1 MVRPIILQIKDIF
14 YPVLAAFGVP
24 ANLLATV
31 ILSRGKCGLSKCIS
45 VYMLAM
51 VTADL
56 MIMLV
61 NVIVLQVLNKRF
73 PHSFLSYTVVIKLI
87 LYMSCT
93 NVYLSVWYTV
103 CFTFDRYVAICC
115 HKLKTK
121 YSTVRTASW
130 VIIIVSVLVYLEN
143 IPFWFAYEHQ
153 GTINNIQW
161 GFRPSVIFLTSPVGA
176 MYSRLQNVLVTWIP
190 FILILL
196 FNGLTARHIVGS
208 NISRRRLRAQQARCQ
223 TDPEMKSRRKSIILL
238 SLVSGSFMLLNMTS
252 AVSSLVNTFAV
263 LDQIH
268 YTSPPYIATET
279 GYLLTHLSSCTNTCI
294 YAMTQTKFRAEL
306 QKVLK
311 FPWTHFLTMVNTF
324 DKHDLHETRNANS
337 TSPSLYRR
345 CQTC

>member
-1 MVRPIILQIKDIF
+1 
-14 YPVLAAFGVP
+14 
-24 ANLLATV
+24 
-31 ILSRGKCGLSKCIS
+31 
-45 VYMLAM
+45 MLAM

-56 MIMLV
+56 LVMLI
-61 NVIVLQVLNKRF
+61 NVILFHIVSRLF
-73 PHSFLSYTVVIKLI
+73 PYSFLSYTVVIKLI

-121 YSTVRTASW
+121 YSTVRTASR

-153 GTINNIQW
+153 RTIKNIQW

-196 FNGLTARHIVGS
+196 FNGLTARHIVIS
-208 NISRRRLRAQQARCQ
+208 NISRRRLRAQQAESQ
-223 TDPEMKSRRKSIILL
+223 TDPEMKSRRKSIVLL
-238 SLVSGSFMLLNMTS
+238 FLVSGSFMLLNMTS
-252 AVSSLVNTFAV
+252 AVSSLINTLAV

-294 YAMTQTKFRAEL
+294 YAMTQTRFRAEL
-306 QKVLK
+306 QNVLNS
-311 FPWTHFLTMVNTF
+311 PWTLFLAMVNAL
-324 DKHDLHETRNANS
+324 KKCRKILGAS
-337 TSPSLYRR
+337 
-345 CQTC
+345 

>member
-1 MVRPIILQIKDIF
+1 MVRPIILQIKDTF

-31 ILSRGKCGLSKCIS
+31 ILSRGNCGLSKCIS

-103 CFTFDRYVAICC
+103 CFTFDRFIAICC
-115 HKLKTK
+115 QKHKTK
-121 YSTVRTASW
+121 YSTMRTASR
-130 VIIIVSVLVYLEN
+130 VIVIVSVLVYLEN

-153 GTINNIQW
+153 RTINNIQW
-161 GFRPSVIFLTSPVGA
+161 GFRPSAIFLTSPVGA

-196 FNGLTARHIVGS
+196 FNGLTARHIVVS
-208 NISRRRLRAQQARCQ
+208 NISRRRLRAQQAENQ
-223 TDPEMKSRRKSIILL
+223 TDPEMKNRRKSIVLL
-238 SLVSGSFMLLNMTS
+238 FLVSGSFILLNMTS
-252 AVSSLVNTFAV
+252 AVSSLAV

-311 FPWTHFLTMVNTF
+311 FPWTHFLTMIKVFNNCKVLCRT
-324 DKHDLHETRNANS
+324 
-337 TSPSLYRR
+337 
-345 CQTC
+345 